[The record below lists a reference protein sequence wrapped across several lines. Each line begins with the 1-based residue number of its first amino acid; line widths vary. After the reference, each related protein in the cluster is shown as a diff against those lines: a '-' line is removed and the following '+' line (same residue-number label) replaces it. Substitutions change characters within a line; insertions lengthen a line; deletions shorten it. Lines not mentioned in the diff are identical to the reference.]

1 MKIQL
6 VFIIVFFTARSVF
19 AQCDSTSTYFLEL
32 PNSLTILVGD
42 SCLSNSDLVVLD
54 SLISQNNL
62 EYNSPLEIGTQTWF
76 NGRLRFFVAGNY
88 GNSSGVND
96 TIYILP
102 ENFGNLTGLATLYLE
117 WHRISELPESFSN
130 LTNLMSLY
138 INNNILSSIGDSIG
152 NLTNL
157 YLLDLGYNE
166 LSEIPSSICDLA
178 SLTYLWLFNNNLEDL
193 PNCFCSL
200 NLDWVNDDDG
210 GYPFFAIGANHLCED
225 IANCIDGTEHFTLS
239 LDQFYYSFPVYSP
252 QDCDSATVSTK
263 NNIFPYQFQV
273 SIPYPNPFNPS
284 VNLDLHIPHDRIMD
298 IRVFDVLGNEI
309 YVLSDKTVYAQGI
322 HTIHWSPK
330 HHASGVYYVRLT
342 DGIDSQFKKIMFIK

>member
-1 MKIQL
+1 M
-6 VFIIVFFTARSVF
+6 
-19 AQCDSTSTYFLEL
+19 
-32 PNSLTILVGD
+32 
-42 SCLSNSDLVVLD
+42 D

-263 NNIFPYQFQV
+263 ITYSLTNFRFLFPTQTHLILV
-273 SIPYPNPFNPS
+273 
-284 VNLDLHIPHDRIMD
+284 
-298 IRVFDVLGNEI
+298 
-309 YVLSDKTVYAQGI
+309 
-322 HTIHWSPK
+322 
-330 HHASGVYYVRLT
+330 
-342 DGIDSQFKKIMFIK
+342 